1 MISRIAKV
9 FNISKATN
17 HHLCEFLAAFHK
29 ATPFQGNTQAK
40 IKSKIGVDKS
50 SCSIFSKNSVPYSH
64 HYSGDYDGDYYFLLD
79 LGL

>member
-1 MISRIAKV
+1 M
-9 FNISKATN
+9 FTTNKAIN
-17 HHLCEFLAAFHK
+17 HHLWPFFAAFHK

-40 IKSKIGVDKS
+40 IKSKIGVD
-50 SCSIFSKNSVPYSH
+50 KNSVPYSH

>member
-1 MISRIAKV
+1 MISRIARV
-9 FNISKATN
+9 FTTNKTIN
-17 HHLCEFLAAFHK
+17 HHLWPFFAAFHK
-29 ATPFQGNTQAK
+29 ATPFQVNTQAK